1 MKYALLIYQPHPFD
15 PKSLSPDAYK
25 QVAADYAAVTA
36 TTGVTSGP
44 PLGLPA
50 NAITV
55 RVRDGQIVRTEGP
68 CVSIA
73 GAVGGFVI
81 FEAESDTD
89 AVELAARIP
98 AARQGGAVEVRRCE
112 VYW

>member
-15 PKSLSPDAYK
+15 PKSLSAEEYS

-36 TTGVTSGP
+36 TQGATSGP
-44 PLGLPA
+44 PMGLPA

-55 RVRDGQIVRTEGP
+55 QVRDSQIVKTDGP
-68 CVSIA
+68 YVS
-73 GAVGGFVI
+73 
-81 FEAESDTD
+81 FEAESDAD

>member
-15 PKSLSPDAYK
+15 PKSLSPEEYK

-36 TTGVTSGP
+36 TQGATSGP
-44 PLGLPA
+44 PIGLPA
-50 NAITV
+50 HAITV
-55 RVRDGQIVRTEGP
+55 QVRDGQIVKTDGP
-68 CVSIA
+68 YVSVA

-81 FEAESDTD
+81 YEAESDAD